1 MNHYLELKIGEVSYK
16 KPNMGILQKLE
27 EVIKYGMLFD
37 AHDVE
42 KISAENRSH
51 LMKVTA
57 NGELLDSELKI
68 DKFFSTRS
76 AKEFMT
82 VARWA
87 WIGGLEDF
95 LENLNEY

>member
-1 MNHYLELKIGEVSYK
+1 MNHLIELKIGDNSYS
-16 KPNMGILQKLE
+16 KPNMNVLKKLE
-27 EVIKYGMLFD
+27 EVVKHSVLFGQG
-37 AHDVE
+37 DVE
-42 KISAENRSH
+42 KINAEHRLH

-87 WIGGLEDF
+87 WLGGLEDF
-95 LENLNEY
+95 LENL